1 MDEANELCG
10 DLCPD
15 IPQGPIVIVPT
26 LNEWGLIFTA
36 LLIGIYAVIRLKT
49 KKGYEAEFKTVLKCH
64 GIYKYP

>member
-1 MDEANELCG
+1 VDEANELCG

-36 LLIGIYAVIRLKT
+36 LIIGIYAVIRLKT
-49 KKGYEAEFKTVLKCH
+49 KKGSEA
-64 GIYKYP
+64 

>member
-15 IPQGPIVIVPT
+15 IPQGPTVIVPT

-36 LLIGIYAVIRLKT
+36 LIIGIYAVIRLKT
-49 KKGYEAEFKTVLKCH
+49 KKGSEA
-64 GIYKYP
+64 